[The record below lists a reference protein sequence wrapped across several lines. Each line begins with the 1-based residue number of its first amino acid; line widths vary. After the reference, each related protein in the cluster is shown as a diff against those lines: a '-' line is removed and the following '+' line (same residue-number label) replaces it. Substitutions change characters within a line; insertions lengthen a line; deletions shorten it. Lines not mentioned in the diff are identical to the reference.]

1 MPTSR
6 LTCDEKI
13 IPLDAQAGQKKLCTG
28 TPRLAYS
35 ATDFLTR
42 NLKDGEEEMVAKA
55 VNLRGPA
62 RQRLDSKC

>member
-1 MPTSR
+1 
-6 LTCDEKI
+6 LTPK
-13 IPLDAQAGQKKLCTG
+13 QAQKKLCTG

-42 NLKDGEEEMVAKA
+42 NLKDGEKEMVAKA

-62 RQRLDSKC
+62 KAEIRLEC

>member
-13 IPLDAQAGQKKLCTG
+13 IPLDAQAGSEKTQDWHAA
-28 TPRLAYS
+28 PRVFGHGLPDA
-35 ATDFLTR
+35 

-55 VNLRGPA
+55 ANLRGPA
-62 RQRLDSKC
+62 RQRFDSKC